1 MLARGWER
9 QLDRYRN
16 SLFYDGAQLTPE
28 RYHAWLLEQSVSY
41 IALPDAPLDYSA
53 KDEARL
59 LEGART
65 GAGVAPPYLLEVWRS
80 AHWRVFAVRDPAPL
94 ATPPSTLAHVGTD
107 SFALDAPA
115 AGTFTARLHFTPY
128 WQLADGHGC
137 VSRAPGDWTR
147 VQTRGPGRVR
157 VVIGFS
163 LARVL
168 SDSPRCR

>member
-1 MLARGWER
+1 MRKLVVTACLSLAVAGLFT
-9 QLDRYRN
+9 QLSSAAFTG
-16 SLFYDGAQLTPE
+16 SLAVPSSGITTSCPADM
-28 RYHAWLLEQSVSY
+28 
-41 IALPDAPLDYSA
+41 
-53 KDEARL
+53 
-59 LEGART
+59 
-65 GAGVAPPYLLEVWRS
+65 PP
-80 AHWRVFAVRDPAPL
+80 AVKPM
-94 ATPPSTLAHVGTD
+94 ATPPSTLAQVGTD

-115 AGTFTARLHFTPY
+115 AGTFTARVHFTPY

-147 VQTRGPGRVR
+147 VQTRGRGRVR